1 MIVQGC
7 KKKFLM
13 EIRWKIGE
21 TTKKRRRI
29 KKTVHSPEAMHRND
43 QIFLKLSLTFSKK
56 LLRLA

>member
-21 TTKKRRRI
+21 TTKKHGEMQSGALHILVMHRRI
-29 KKTVHSPEAMHRND
+29 

>member
-13 EIRWKIGE
+13 EIRWKIVE
-21 TTKKRRRI
+21 TTKKYSEMKNGALHILVMRRRI
-29 KKTVHSPEAMHRND
+29 

>member
-21 TTKKRRRI
+21 TTKKHWKMKSGALHI
-29 KKTVHSPEAMHRND
+29 LVMHRN
-43 QIFLKLSLTFSKK
+43 IRYS
-56 LLRLA
+56 

>member
-13 EIRWKIGE
+13 EIRWKIVE
-21 TTKKRRRI
+21 TTKKYSETGSGALHILVMHRRI
-29 KKTVHSPEAMHRND
+29 H
-43 QIFLKLSLTFSKK
+43 IFLKLSLTFSKK

>member
-7 KKKFLM
+7 NKKFLM

-29 KKTVHSPEAMHRND
+29 KNGAFP
-43 QIFLKLSLTFSKK
+43 
-56 LLRLA
+56 

>member
-21 TTKKRRRI
+21 TTKKRRGI
-29 KKTVHSPEAMHRND
+29 KKRCIPLRQCTVMIRYS
-43 QIFLKLSLTFSKK
+43 
-56 LLRLA
+56 

>member
-21 TTKKRRRI
+21 TTKKHRRI
-29 KKTVHSPEAMHRND
+29 KNGAFP
-43 QIFLKLSLTFSKK
+43 
-56 LLRLA
+56 

>member
-29 KKTVHSPEAMHRND
+29 KNGA
-43 QIFLKLSLTFSKK
+43 FL
-56 LLRLA
+56 